1 MKLDGNELPCENA
14 LRVLSW
20 NMDSLSVE
28 KARNPGI
35 VHVLVELLLRY
46 HIRVAVIQ
54 GIQEPLALQ
63 TVITLTSSIVSIDKV
78 ATINKMKNFPFFL
91 FFLFEQLC
99 EDMNKHDGIVHP
111 YTCSTGDGSVGY
123 LHQGPLE
130 IRSWPLLGN
139 SLAAVSLATV
149 ENNDVSFA
157 LVTSSFANL
166 SGDHPATLI
175 PQFIKAILNLSLT
188 ERIICL
194 ADFSHHNHSP
204 CKYGVQIR

>member
-78 ATINKMKNFPFFL
+78 ATINKMKDFPFF
-91 FFLFEQLC
+91 F
-99 EDMNKHDGIVHP
+99 
-111 YTCSTGDGSVGY
+111 
-123 LHQGPLE
+123 
-130 IRSWPLLGN
+130 
-139 SLAAVSLATV
+139 
-149 ENNDVSFA
+149 SF
-157 LVTSSFANL
+157 
-166 SGDHPATLI
+166 
-175 PQFIKAILNLSLT
+175 
-188 ERIICL
+188 
-194 ADFSHHNHSP
+194 
-204 CKYGVQIR
+204 